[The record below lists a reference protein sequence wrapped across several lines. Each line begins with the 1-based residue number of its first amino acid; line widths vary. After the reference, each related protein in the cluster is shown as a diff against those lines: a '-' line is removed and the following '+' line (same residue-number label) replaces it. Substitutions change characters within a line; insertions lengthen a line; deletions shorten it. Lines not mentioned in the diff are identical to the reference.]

1 MATVIQN
8 YCDLKVFLKPYFRV
22 MAILGIHY
30 SPDESTPVETFAVG
44 TSKRTKMLR
53 WKKIAYKAY
62 QLIVLLL
69 IWLHVLRYTVCLFI
83 AKPIISKSSVY
94 RLCVFCYC
102 LHASITTTVILWMF
116 SKEDGFYRFIDQ
128 WNGVSKKAASL
139 GCKQEVIGKQ
149 VRRTTRVLLLAM
161 VIVNCTGGVGFL
173 INTKDGNEL
182 IKATLAPF
190 GYSLVGL
197 TYGLYILQAILWAC
211 SLSFFAV
218 VTKCLT
224 LQFKLVS
231 QEITGL
237 VNTASSFPGKILQFT
252 RLHLEMCDLVD
263 LLNQYYKYILASTFL
278 LNIIVLLC
286 VGYSVIKSALMN
298 LSLILMMATISVH
311 GIYNLVSLSLL
322 SANLHEQVHKPL
334 PSLYKLR
341 GQNAN
346 LEDVL
351 EVNLFIAKLQES
363 SVGITAMDILL
374 VKNGTLLTLFGVFL
388 TYLFVVI
395 QFSL

>member
-1 MATVIQN
+1 MATVIDN

-22 MAILGIHY
+22 MALLGIHY
-30 SPDESTPVETFAVG
+30 SPDESTPVEKFAVG

-53 WKKIAYKAY
+53 WKKVAYKAY

-69 IWLHVLRYTVCLFI
+69 LWLQILRYTVCLFI

-94 RLCVFCYC
+94 RLCVFRYC
-102 LHASITTTVILWMF
+102 LHASIATTVILWMF

-128 WNGVSKKAASL
+128 WNDVSKKAASL
-139 GCKQEVIGKQ
+139 GCRQEVIAKQ
-149 VRRTTRVLLLAM
+149 VRRTVRVWLLAM
-161 VIVNCTGGVGFL
+161 VIVNCIGGVGFL
-173 INTKDGNEL
+173 IHAKGENEL

-211 SLSFFAV
+211 SLSFFAI

-224 LQFKLVS
+224 LQFKLLS

-237 VNTASSFPGKILQFT
+237 VNTATSFPGKIHHFT

-286 VGYSVIKSALMN
+286 VGYSVIKNALMDM
-298 LSLILMMATISVH
+298 SLILMMALISVH
-311 GIYNLVSLSLL
+311 GIYNLVSLSVL
-322 SANLHEQVHKPL
+322 SANLHEQVRVGGDGV
-334 PSLYKLR
+334 S
-341 GQNAN
+341 
-346 LEDVL
+346 
-351 EVNLFIAKLQES
+351 IS
-363 SVGITAMDILL
+363 SH
-374 VKNGTLLTLFGVFL
+374 
-388 TYLFVVI
+388 
-395 QFSL
+395 